1 MAVTVRV
8 RRKTHQ
14 TLKELSKARGVPIT
28 QLLDE
33 AAEHLRRQDLLRRIN
48 EDYARLREDPEA
60 WAEELEERRL
70 WECTLMDGLEDD
82 PWEE

>member
-1 MAVTVRV
+1 MAVTIRV
-8 RRKTHQ
+8 RKETHQ
-14 TLKELSKARGVPIT
+14 ALKELSKARGVPIT

-33 AAEHLRRQDLLRRIN
+33 ATEQMRRTELLRQD
-48 EDYARLREDPEA
+48 PKA